1 VEGFDYYAI
10 MIFVYGAASPAQ
22 AQLPAI
28 IDITDFSIG
37 KSVRRR
43 HSGKPDWEEEL
54 ACKG

>member
-1 VEGFDYYAI
+1 MEGFDYYAI

-43 HSGKPDWEEEL
+43 HSGKPDWEEDI